1 MVDKK
6 WFSPPEFEKLA
17 GKTRSKN
24 WKLSIKCANTSLQ
37 KLIKVCVELCRVFS
51 VHGLSLSAE
60 LMRSG
65 SITFHKIIK

>member
-6 WFSPPEFEKLA
+6 LFSPPEFEKLA
-17 GKTRSKN
+17 GKSRYKN

-37 KLIKVCVELCRVFS
+37 KLIKVCVFS
-51 VHGLSLSAE
+51 VHGLRLSAE

-65 SITFHKIIK
+65 SITFHRIMK